1 MNKEVKKTKKN
12 KSTINKNDLDL
23 DIQFEKELT
32 ILIEKD
38 DENKKTKKIFRSK
51 SIKKETSDEEKES
64 DIEEIENNDE
74 IEIKQCLIS
83 GAHQKNENIFLECE
97 KKESKSNLID
107 MKETKKDDKTNYLLK
122 YVDEALKKY
131 KLKELAELLNVAPGT
146 ITRWKELK
154 DVPKNYEFDL
164 LKLLSKK
171 IDYSKYDSKTK
182 DQFFTPEDTAKKCF
196 EIFKKILKKNGDNDD
211 EYIYIEPSAGDG
223 SFIKALGE
231 KKYIAFDIEP
241 RHKNITEQD
250 YLTWEPPKFKNG
262 KYKNK
267 YIVIGNPPF
276 GLRGHLAL
284 KFINHSYDFADY
296 VVFILPQ
303 LFESDGKGVPRKRVK
318 GYNLIYSEKI
328 ESKFYEPLTNYK
340 VSGEA
345 PDNSLNSLGRPNK
358 KEVDINTIFQIWSK
372 HHKNDKLELNEI
384 KNDNLTVYSLSD
396 GGTPSST
403 RNKKM
408 IGNCDVY
415 IPSTC
420 FGKDNMKCYDSFDK
434 LPGKKGYGIVFHK
447 NKTVLKKK
455 FLNINWSEK
464 AFLSTNSAYNLRS
477 SQIYSL
483 FN

>member
-1 MNKEVKKTKKN
+1 MKKN
-12 KSTINKNDLDL
+12 KSKKNKNDIDSNL
-23 DIQFEKELT
+23 DIQIEKEFTL
-32 ILIEKD
+32 L
-38 DENKKTKKIFRSK
+38 
-51 SIKKETSDEEKES
+51 
-64 DIEEIENNDE
+64 IENNDE
-74 IEIKQCLIS
+74 KIIKPKKIYRSKSVKNVESSDNEIENNNDEI
-83 GAHQKNENIFLECE
+83 E
-97 KKESKSNLID
+97 KKESKPNLID
-107 MKETKKDDKTNYLLK
+107 MKEIKKDIKTDDKTNYLLK

-182 DQFFTPEDTAKKCF
+182 DQFFTPDDTAKKCF
-196 EIFKKILKKNGDNDD
+196 EIFQKVLKKNKETD
-211 EYIYIEPSAGDG
+211 EDYIYIEPSAGDG
-223 SFIKALGE
+223 SFLNALGD
-231 KKYIAFDIEP
+231 KKYLAFDIEP
-241 RHKNITEQD
+241 RKENIKEQD
-250 YLTWEPPKFKNG
+250 YLTWEPPKLKNG

-284 KFINHSYDFADY
+284 QFINHSYDFADY

-328 ESKFYEPLTNYK
+328 ESKFYEP
-340 VSGEA
+340 
-345 PDNSLNSLGRPNK
+345 NK
-358 KEVDINTIFQIWSK
+358 KEIEIEINTIFQIWSK
-372 HHKNDKLELNEI
+372 NHKNEKLELNEI

-420 FGKDNMKCYDSFDK
+420 FGKENMKCYDSFDD

-447 NKTVLKKK
+447 NKTAFKKK
-455 FLNINWSEK
+455 FLGIKWSDI